1 MWRCTN
7 LDAFLTAA
15 LFVRFND
22 ELSRRRLALC
32 IVLLV
37 LYLGEAKQMEF
48 LIFRLY
54 LALLLFIEGGGGGRS
69 VLFVMLVFFL
79 VGGVVTGQFLIKD
92 FRGFFWGGG
101 CFLSRSWVKELI
113 LKLVRQ

>member
-54 LALLLFIEGGGGGRS
+54 LALLLFIEGRGGRS

-79 VGGVVTGQFLIKD
+79 FGGVVTGQFLIKD
-92 FRGFFWGGG
+92 FRGFFWGGV